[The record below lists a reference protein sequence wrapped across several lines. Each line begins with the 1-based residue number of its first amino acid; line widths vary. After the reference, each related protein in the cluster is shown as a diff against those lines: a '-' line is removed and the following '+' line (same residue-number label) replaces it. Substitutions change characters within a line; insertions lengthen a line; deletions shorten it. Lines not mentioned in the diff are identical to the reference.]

1 MNTGDYEDSMT
12 NLRYTF
18 TLDKVSCIKEV
29 WYVHVMFAFLT
40 IASGVFCF
48 ITRVVKK
55 YKSMHVIFGRSY
67 IVCMLWCMGTSLVI
81 HNTGLPVAV
90 LLSFLWVLGGLTFG
104 WIFIKKHQSI
114 MEHEASDL
122 CKRQIEQEI
131 KELNTK
137 ENWEENGILRIIQQH
152 GITKTMKAL
161 KIKLEKK
168 KSIWQRMYSYK
179 AAHGILMF
187 VSFINIAGRIFG
199 VDLDKEFSCHTFPY
213 YKQVDIPMLN
223 ITSKQL
229 TRVPVHDENYNK
241 LPWAHS
247 LWFWAAE
254 FSIGAI
260 AGAHVL
266 GWIYS
271 ALAYLIAPCLVCE
284 GEVDNIKLTMTSN
297 MERNFLN
304 NIRIQ
309 QKQHLN
315 LR

>member
-1 MNTGDYEDSMT
+1 
-12 NLRYTF
+12 
-18 TLDKVSCIKEV
+18 
-29 WYVHVMFAFLT
+29 
-40 IASGVFCF
+40 
-48 ITRVVKK
+48 
-55 YKSMHVIFGRSY
+55 
-67 IVCMLWCMGTSLVI
+67 MLWCMGTSLVI

-104 WIFIKKHQSI
+104 WILIKKHQSI
-114 MEHEASDL
+114 IEHEASNL
-122 CKRQIEQEI
+122 CKGQIAKEI
-131 KELNTK
+131 KELQTNQQ
-137 ENWEENGILRIIQQH
+137 NNGILSTMKDH
-152 GITKTMKAL
+152 GITNTMRAL
-161 KIKLEKK
+161 KIKLEKE

-187 VSFINIAGRIFG
+187 VSFINIAGRVFG
-199 VDLDKEFSCHTFPY
+199 VNLDREFSCHTFPY

-229 TRVPVHDENYNK
+229 TRVPVHDENYHK
-241 LPWAHS
+241 LPWANG

-254 FSIGAI
+254 FSIGAL

-271 ALAYLIAPCLVCE
+271 ALACMIAPCRVCE
-284 GEVDNIKLTMTSN
+284 GELDKINITMKSN

-309 QKQHLN
+309 HKPHLN